1 MKNKIGI
8 IIAGAIIGILSV
20 ASVKF
25 GNPLNMGLCIA
36 CFIRDIAGGLGL
48 HRAEVVQY
56 IRPEVIGIILGAFIM
71 SKASKEFN
79 PKNGSSPFTR
89 FILGF
94 IVMIGALMFLGCPLR
109 MILRLGGGDLNAL
122 FGILGF
128 TVGIF
133 AGVKILDKGFSLG
146 RTYNASPLEASSISI
161 LSLVLLGILI
171 FIPTLLI
178 FSESGPGSMRAP
190 WVFALIVG
198 LASGIAAQKT
208 RLCMVG
214 GIRDMIMFKDSY
226 LLTGFLSIFVFV
238 LIGNMLTGQF
248 KLGFIEQPVAHSD
261 ALWNFLGMALAGWGS
276 VLLGGCPLRQLIL
289 AGEGNVDSAVTIMG
303 MLVGAAFAHNFKLA
317 SAPTG
322 PSLNGQVAVI
332 LGFIVLGCISYFYI
346 EKEIKFK
353 EVELKEGA

>member
-20 ASVKF
+20 ASVQL
-25 GNPLNMGLCIA
+25 GNPVNMGLCIA

-56 IRPEVIGIILGAFIM
+56 VRPEVIGIILGAFIM

-94 IVMIGALMFLGCPLR
+94 IVMVGALMFLGCPLR
-109 MILRLGGGDLNAL
+109 MILRLGGGDLNAI

-128 TVGIF
+128 TAGIF
-133 AGVKILDKGFSLG
+133 IGVKILDKGFSLG
-146 RTYNASPLEASSISI
+146 RTYNASTLEASSISI
-161 LSLVLLGILI
+161 LSLGLLGILLLV
-171 FIPTLLI
+171 PTLLI
-178 FSESGPGSMRAP
+178 FSESGPGSMKSP
-190 WVFALIVG
+190 WIFALIVG
-198 LASGIAAQKT
+198 LSAGVAAQKT

-226 LLTGFLSIFVFV
+226 LLTGFLSIFVFT
-238 LIGNMLTGQF
+238 LIGTLITGQF
-248 KLGFIEQPVAHSD
+248 KLGFIEQPVAHTD
-261 ALWNFLGMALAGWGS
+261 ALWNFLGMAVAGWGS

-289 AGEGNVDSAVTIMG
+289 AGEGNVDSSVTIMG
-303 MLVGAAFAHNFKLA
+303 MLVGGAFAHNFKLA

-322 PSLNGQVAVI
+322 PSFNGQIAVVI
-332 LGFIVLGCISYFYI
+332 AFIALGVISYANM

-353 EVELKEGA
+353 NVDFKESA